1 MIKGLFPMPLGI
13 YEIGREY
20 TKDELECL
28 DNPDLL
34 NNIGNK
40 SSTKNDVLNLPS
52 MGFVKQFIEESIDDY
67 VAQTYDF
74 ENNAKLHLT
83 QSWANITK
91 SGGHHHTHTHQ
102 NSIVSGTLYLKGNEN
117 DIINFYDPV
126 SNGMMNAPWHFP
138 PKEFN
143 DYNSKMWW
151 MPATVGTLYLWPS
164 SVMHG
169 VPKVEGKKN
178 RYSLSFN
185 TFISGTIGSEH
196 DLTQITIK
204 E

>member
-20 TKDELECL
+20 TKEELECL

-34 NNIGNK
+34 NNIGNQ
-40 SSTKNDVLNLPS
+40 SSAKNNVLNLPS

-91 SGGHHHTHTHQ
+91 SGGHHHT
-102 NSIVSGTLYLKGNEN
+102 
-117 DIINFYDPV
+117 
-126 SNGMMNAPWHFP
+126 
-138 PKEFN
+138 
-143 DYNSKMWW
+143 
-151 MPATVGTLYLWPS
+151 
-164 SVMHG
+164 
-169 VPKVEGKKN
+169 
-178 RYSLSFN
+178 
-185 TFISGTIGSEH
+185 
-196 DLTQITIK
+196 
-204 E
+204 

>member
-1 MIKGLFPMPLGI
+1 MIKGLFPTPLGI

-20 TKDELECL
+20 TKEELECL
-28 DNPDLL
+28 DTLEWL
-34 NNIGNK
+34 NNVGNK
-40 SSTKNDVLNLPS
+40 TSTKNDILNLPS

-67 VAQTYDF
+67 VKQTYDF
-74 ENNAKLHLT
+74 EGNAKLHLT
-83 QSWANITK
+83 QSWVNITK
-91 SGGHHHTHTHQ
+91 SGGNHHMHTHQ

-126 SNGMMNAPWHFP
+126 SNGLMNAAWHFP
-138 PKEFN
+138 SKEFN
-143 DYNSKMWW
+143 EYNSKMWW
-151 MPATVGTLYLWPS
+151 MPATAGTLYLWPS
-164 SVMHG
+164 NVMHG

-196 DLTQITIK
+196 ELTRITIK